1 MALLGELG
9 RRLRMLLHRRR
20 FERDLADEMR
30 LHLELRQRERVADG
44 LAPAI
49 ARQAALRR
57 FGNPT
62 RLHEISREMWGWGA
76 LERLLQDVRFGLRL
90 VARSPAASLGVVL
103 ILALGIGSG
112 TALFSIVDG
121 AFLHPFAYRDAHR
134 FVVLNQDFP
143 RQEIKSWF
151 FSLPEYLDL
160 RSRAHAF
167 QDLVA
172 QHELTVNLATRDRP
186 ERLYA
191 SEVSANTFP
200 LIGVPPLI
208 GRTFLPEEDGPGA
221 PRVVLIGYD
230 LWHRRFGADPRI
242 LRRTIALDG
251 ESYTVVGVMPYRF
264 RMWGGE
270 LWFPLRLNAPDA
282 RGAPGASSAGGAAA
296 PPGGASRPDR
306 DGLSDRGRRWLKLGG
321 YLRPGV
327 SMATARADLRALARQ
342 LEREQRGAHPEAAGL
357 KLEAILVRDVLI
369 GDLRP
374 ALFVLLGAVV
384 LLLLITGADVASLLL
399 TRFSARAKEMAVRGT
414 LGASPLRLARQL
426 LTESLVFSMLGA
438 AAGCL
443 LAWGSL
449 PLLLALIPPR
459 YIAAEAEIRINLTAM
474 GVAAGLALLMG
485 LFVGLA
491 PALHTRRPRALDA
504 LRGGGRGSGAGSQ
517 GGRARDLL
525 VIGQI
530 ALALVVM
537 AGAGLMIETYA
548 HLAAVPLGF
557 EPGHVLTLRV
567 GLPEIRYPRADDVLG
582 FYGELLRRLHALP
595 GVTAAAVVSDRPMA
609 ELSNQELTIPGR
621 EEPGG
626 VAATA
631 SVRRIS
637 PEYFAAMRIPLRA
650 GRAFGDQDQARGLP
664 VAIVNETM
672 AKRFWP
678 GANPLGRQ
686 FAPGRGTAAG
696 TPGAAAAGR
705 RWTTIVGVVGD
716 ARQRRSALAEVRPEL
731 YLPLAQT
738 AEQARD
744 MAILVR
750 TTGDPTAWTA
760 AVERQ
765 VRALDPQQPVYEVLT
780 LREIVARGFGP
791 QRLTAVL
798 LALFAAM
805 SFLLAVSG
813 LYAVLALAVSWK
825 THDIGIRMA
834 LGARATDVRRHFVRH
849 GAVLAAAGI
858 GLGLAATLALT
869 RLMADLLFGV
879 SAGDPVVVAG
889 AALLLTGVAAAAS
902 YVPARR
908 ASLLDPAVALRSD

>member
-1 MALLGELG
+1 MASLGELG
-9 RRLRMLLHRRR
+9 RRLQMLLHRRR
-20 FERDLADEMR
+20 FERDLADEIR
-30 LHLELRQRERVADG
+30 LHLELAQQERMAHG
-44 LAPAI
+44 SAPDT
-49 ARQAALRR
+49 ARNAALRR

-62 RLHEISREMWGWGA
+62 RLHEISREMWGWGS
-76 LERLLQDVRFGLRL
+76 LERLLQDLRFGLRM
-90 VARSPAASLGVVL
+90 VAKSPAASLGVVL
-103 ILALGIGSG
+103 ILALGIGAA
-112 TALFSIVDG
+112 TALFSIVDC
-121 AFLHPFAYRDAHR
+121 AFLHPFAYRDADR

-160 RSRAHAF
+160 RGRAHAF

-172 QHELTVNLATRDRP
+172 ERELTVNLSTRDRP

-191 SEVSANTFP
+191 SEVSANSFP
-200 LIGVPPLI
+200 LLGVPPAI

-221 PRVVLIGYD
+221 PRVVLMGYD

-264 RMWGGE
+264 RLWGGE

-282 RGAPGASSAGGAAA
+282 RGAPGAGTAGGAAA
-296 PPGGASRPDR
+296 PPGGAGRPDR
-306 DGLSDRGRRWLKLGG
+306 VGLADRGRRWLKLGG
-321 YLRPGV
+321 YLRPAV
-327 SMATARADLRALARQ
+327 SMAAAQADLRSLARQ
-342 LEREQRGAHPEAAGL
+342 LEREQRGAHPEVAGL
-357 KLEAILVRDVLI
+357 KLNAILVRDALTS
-369 GDLRP
+369 DLRP
-374 ALFVLLGAVV
+374 ALLVLLGAVS
-384 LLLLITGADVASLLL
+384 LLLLIAGADVANLLL
-399 TRFSARAKEMAVRGT
+399 ARFSARAKEIAVRGT

-426 LTESLVFSMLGA
+426 VTESLVFSVLGA

-443 LAWGSL
+443 LAWASL
-449 PLLLALIPPR
+449 PLLLALIPPS
-459 YIAAEAEIRINLTAM
+459 YIGAEAEIRIDFAAM
-474 GVAAGLALLMG
+474 AVAAGLALVMG
-485 LFVGLA
+485 VLVGLA
-491 PALHTRRPRALDA
+491 PALHARRPRALDA
-504 LRGGGRGSGAGSQ
+504 LRAGGRGSGAGSH

-557 EPGHVLTLRV
+557 EPSHVLTLRV
-567 GLPEIRYPRADDVLG
+567 GLPETRYPRADDLLG
-582 FYGELLRRLHALP
+582 FYAGLLQRLRTLP
-595 GVTAAAVVSDRPMA
+595 GVTAAAAVSDRPMA
-609 ELSNQELTIPGR
+609 ELSNQDLSIQGR

-631 SVRRIS
+631 LARRVS
-637 PEYFAAMRIPLRA
+637 PDYFAALGIPLRA
-650 GRAFGDQDQARGLP
+650 GRVFGDQDQANGMP

-678 GANPLGRQ
+678 GASPLGRRI
-686 FAPGRGTAAG
+686 APGGRTADG
-696 TPGAAAAGR
+696 PGGAMAGR
-705 RWTTIVGVVGD
+705 RWTTVVGVVGD
-716 ARQRRSALAEVRPEL
+716 ARQRHSVLAEVRPEL

-738 AEQARD
+738 AEQSRD

-750 TTGDPTAWTA
+750 TTGDPAAWTA

-765 VRALDPQQPVYEVLT
+765 VLALDPQQPVYEVLA

-798 LALFAAM
+798 LVLFAAL

-813 LYAVLALAVSWK
+813 LYALLAHAVGVK

-834 LGARATDVRRHFVRH
+834 LGARAADVRRDFVRH
-849 GAVLAAAGI
+849 GAVLAATGI
-858 GLGLAATLALT
+858 GLGLAVTLALT

-879 SAGDPVVVAG
+879 SAADPLVVAG
-889 AALLLTGVAAAAS
+889 AALLLTAVAAAAS

-908 ASLLDPAVALRSD
+908 ASLLDPTVALRSD